1 MENRHPNKKREKK
14 QVPAI
19 INFGKVPPQAVD
31 IEKSLLGA
39 CTLDPNAIDTAAELL
54 APEMFYSE
62 ANKVVFEAMLE
73 LSKNSKIDVVSLVQE
88 LMRTGNL
95 DLAGGAFYVSQL
107 SNGVTSSANLGN
119 WARIISERF
128 LKRELITMSGE
139 TLNDG
144 YDDTTDV
151 FDLIERTDKRLSEL
165 VFRNVKNNY
174 RHVSD
179 ISLESIMRI
188 EELRHL
194 GQDITGI
201 PSSFTELDRLTHGWQ
216 PTDLII
222 LAARPSVGKTAFALN
237 LARNA
242 AINNV
247 KPVAVGFFSLEMSAG
262 QLVNRLLSAESGVP
276 LEKLST
282 GKLEEHESIRLTTKT
297 HQTLS
302 NAPIFIDDT
311 ASITISELR
320 AKARKLKKK
329 ENVGLIIID
338 YLQLMSGDGRSGN
351 REQEISKISRELKG
365 LAKELKVPIIAL
377 SQLSRETEKRSGDKK
392 VPQLSDLRESGAIEQ
407 DADMVMFMYRP
418 EYYDVN
424 ASEMGESTKGETH
437 IKIAKHRNGSLD
449 TVKLKAVLA
458 IQKFYDADPVE
469 YYGNSGS
476 RPISDN
482 PLGGSFKPIASVMN
496 RKNPEDELP
505 F

>member
-1 MENRHPNKKREKK
+1 MEKTQNKKRDKK
-14 QVPAI
+14 QLPPIV
-19 INFGKVPPQAVD
+19 NLGKVPPQAVD

-39 CTLDPNAIDTAAELL
+39 CTLDVNAIDAAAELL
-54 APEMFYSE
+54 TPAMFYSE
-62 ANKVVFEAMLE
+62 ANKLIFEAMLE
-73 LSKNSKIDVVSLVQE
+73 LSKNSRIDTVSVVQQ
-88 LMRTGNL
+88 LMSTGNL
-95 DLAGGAFYVSQL
+95 ENAGGAFYISQL
-107 SNGVTSSANLGN
+107 SNGVTSSANVGN
-119 WARIISERF
+119 WARIIAEQF
-128 LKRELITMSGE
+128 LKRELITLSGE

-144 YDDTTDV
+144 YEETTDV

-165 VFRNVKNNY
+165 VFRNVKSHY

-179 ISLESIMRI
+179 ISMESIMRI

-194 GQDITGI
+194 AQDITGV
-201 PSSFTELDRLTHGWQ
+201 PSSFTDLDRITHGWQ

-242 AINNV
+242 AINSV

-262 QLVNRLLSAESGVP
+262 QLVNRLLSAESSIS
-276 LEKLST
+276 LDKLST
-282 GKLEEHESIRLTTKT
+282 GKLEEYEAIQLATKG
-297 HQTLS
+297 HQALS
-302 NAPIFIDDT
+302 KAQIFIDDT

-365 LAKELKVPIIAL
+365 LAKELQVPIIAL

-437 IKIAKHRNGSLD
+437 IKIAKHRNGILD

-458 IQKFYDADPVE
+458 IQKFYDMDPVE
-469 YYGNSGS
+469 FYGNSGS
-476 RPISDN
+476 TNKQSN
-482 PLGGSFKPIASVMN
+482 PLGGSFRSIGSVLGN
-496 RKNPEDELP
+496 KGKDEDLP